1 MEAPKVLKPLENE
14 QVNEGTPVLLQAT
27 IVGKPTPKVK
37 LEFYWIGE
45 NQHFFPVIVCLAQR

>member
-1 MEAPKVLKPLENE
+1 MEQMEAPKVLKPLENE

-37 LEFYWIGE
+37 LEFY
-45 NQHFFPVIVCLAQR
+45 